1 MSKLPWVRICHISE
15 EIIMAMSGTSQVTS
29 QCVHVA
35 NLLDTVELFNWK
47 THEQCDYPAK
57 LPIALSEQSGA
68 VIDGVPVVCGGFGNN
83 QRQRGC
89 YKLDDV
95 TNSWQAVSM
104 TNICYIRP
112 YHFCKFSFQQC
123 QIIPPNQLTSGHNIH
138 CVHKPWSRG

>member
-1 MSKLPWVRICHISE
+1 M
-15 EIIMAMSGTSQVTS
+15 IIGGSNGI
-29 QCVHVA
+29 